1 MRDYHEFLNHKKI
14 INIPSGIKISPD
26 KINPLAFDFER
37 DIVLWALQKGKA
49 AIFAGTGL
57 GKTFQMLEWARHIH
71 LYTNKPVLILTPLS
85 VANQTVREGNKFGI
99 EVNHCKDQSGVINGI
114 NVTNYEKLDH
124 FNTDAFA
131 GVVLD
136 ESSILKSFTGK
147 IKTKI
152 FDAFKNTPYK
162 LACTA
167 TPSPNDYMELA
178 NHAEFLGVMTR
189 SEFLS
194 MWFIHDSGDTAK
206 WRLKGH
212 AKEEYWRWVAGWA
225 VMMQN
230 PADLGYDGSRFDL
243 PKLHTIQH
251 TVATGNEQV
260 KTLTDLRNA
269 SRLTLKERVQMC
281 ADIANG
287 IDESF
292 IIWCNLNDEGD
303 ALTKAVNGAVQI
315 KGSDTPEYKER
326 VLAEFANGT
335 IKKLVSKASI
345 TGFGLN
351 WQHCHNMAFVGLSHS
366 FEQYYQAVRRCWRF
380 GQQEEVNVH
389 VITSDMEG
397 AVVANIERKEKDFN
411 NMLSNMISVTQE
423 LTKKNITQT
432 ARIIDEYKPT
442 KQIAIPLWLRSMS
455 A

>member
-1 MRDYHEFLNHKKI
+1 MQNYQEFLKHKKI
-14 INIPSGIKISPD
+14 SVIASGIKIKSD
-26 KINPLAFDFER
+26 DINPLLFDFQR
-37 DIVLWALQKGKA
+37 DIVKWALQKGKSA
-49 AIFAGTGL
+49 MFEGTGL
-57 GKTFQMLEWARHIH
+57 GKTIQMLEWARHIH
-71 LYTNKPVLILTPLS
+71 QHTNKPVIILTPLS
-85 VANQTVREGNKFGI
+85 VANQTVTEGNKFGI
-99 EVNHCKDQSGVINGI
+99 TVNHCKDQLEVINGI

-124 FNTDAFA
+124 FNTDAFS

-152 FDAFKNTPYK
+152 FDSFENTPFK

-212 AKEEYWRWVAGWA
+212 AKEEYWKWVASWA

-230 PADLGYDGSRFDL
+230 PADLGYDGSKFDL
-243 PKLHTIQH
+243 PKLHTNQH
-251 TVATGNEQV
+251 TVITGKEQV

-269 SRLTLKERVQMC
+269 SRETLKERVQMC
-281 ADIANG
+281 ADIVNKV
-287 IDESF
+287 DESF

-303 ALTKAVNGAVQI
+303 ALTKIIDGAVQI
-315 KGSDTPEYKER
+315 KGSDKSEYKER

-335 IKKLVSKASI
+335 IKKLISKASI

-351 WQHCHNMAFVGLSHS
+351 WQHCHNEAFVGLSHS

-380 GQQEEVNVH
+380 GQENEVNVH

-397 AVVANIERKEKDFN
+397 AVVDNIDRKERDFN
-411 NMLSNMISVTQE
+411 DMLSNMISATQE
-423 LTKKNITQT
+423 ITKNNITKT
-432 ARIIDEYKPT
+432 TRINDEYNPT
-442 KQIAIPLWLRSMS
+442 EQIYIPLWLRSMS